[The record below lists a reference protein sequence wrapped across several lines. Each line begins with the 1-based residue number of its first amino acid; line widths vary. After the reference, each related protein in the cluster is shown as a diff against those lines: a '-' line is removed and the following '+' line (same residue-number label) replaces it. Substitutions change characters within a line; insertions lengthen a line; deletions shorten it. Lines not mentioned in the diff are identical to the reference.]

1 MAKKKG
7 GLGNKGVEVL
17 LSSSKSEDVLSSA
30 ASLEIE
36 VSLIELSPY
45 QPRTNF
51 DEENLK
57 SLIESIKEQGV
68 IQPILVRK
76 SNKNKYELIAG
87 ERRLRAVKTLG
98 QKKIPAIVK
107 TINDESAAVYALLEN
122 VQRENLNPIEEALG
136 LEKLIRQFKF
146 TQENLA
152 KKTGKSRSHIANLIR
167 LLSLDGY
174 VIDLLSKKKID
185 MGHAR
190 ALLSLSHS
198 SQKIYADKVVSQKL
212 SVREIERM
220 VVENDAPGSKKTTKI
235 KKDAHLSS
243 IENQLRENL
252 GVLVDI
258 SHSNKTNNGKITLKY
273 SNIDVLDG
281 LLKKLGYK
289 KQWFKTN

>member
-1 MAKKKG
+1 MAKKKR

-17 LSSSKSEDVLSSA
+17 LSSSKSENALPSA
-30 ASLEIE
+30 ASLEIDISSIE
-36 VSLIELSPY
+36 VSPY

-57 SLIESIKEQGV
+57 SLIESIREQGV

-76 SNKNKYELIAG
+76 SKKDKYELIAG

-98 QKKIPAIVK
+98 HSKIPAILK
-107 TINDESAAVYALLEN
+107 TITDESAAIYALLEN

-167 LLSLDGY
+167 LLSLDKY
-174 VIDLLSKKKID
+174 VIDLLSQKKID

-190 ALLSLSHS
+190 ALITLSQS
-198 SQKIYADKVVSQKL
+198 SQKIYADKIVAQKL

-220 VVENDAPGSKKTTKI
+220 VIESDVISSTKPTKI
-235 KKDAHLSS
+235 KKDAHISS
-243 IENQLRENL
+243 IENQLKESL

-258 SHSNKTNNGKITLKY
+258 SHSNKTKNGKITLKY
-273 SNIDVLDG
+273 SNIDVLEG

-289 KQWFKTN
+289 K

>member
-17 LSSSKSEDVLSSA
+17 LSSSKSENALPSA
-30 ASLEIE
+30 ASLEIDISSIE
-36 VSLIELSPY
+36 VSPY

-51 DEENLK
+51 DQENLK
-57 SLIESIKEQGV
+57 SLIESIREQGV

-76 SNKNKYELIAG
+76 SKKDKYELIAG

-98 QKKIPAIVK
+98 HSKIPAILK
-107 TINDESAAVYALLEN
+107 TITDESAAIYALLEN

-167 LLSLDGY
+167 LLSLDKY
-174 VIDLLSKKKID
+174 VIDLLSQKKID

-190 ALLSLSHS
+190 ALITLSQS
-198 SQKIYADKVVSQKL
+198 SQKIYADKIVAQKL
-212 SVREIERM
+212 SVREIEKM
-220 VVENDAPGSKKTTKI
+220 VIESDVISSKKPTKI
-235 KKDAHLSS
+235 KKDAHISS
-243 IENQLRENL
+243 IENQLKESL

-258 SHSNKTNNGKITLKY
+258 SHSNKTKNGKITLKY
-273 SNIDVLDG
+273 SNIDVLEG

-289 KQWFKTN
+289 K

>member
-17 LSSSKSEDVLSSA
+17 LSSSKSENALPSA
-30 ASLEIE
+30 ASLEIDISSIE
-36 VSLIELSPY
+36 VSPY

-57 SLIESIKEQGV
+57 SLIESIREQGV

-76 SNKNKYELIAG
+76 SKKDKYELIAG

-98 QKKIPAIVK
+98 HSKIPAILK
-107 TINDESAAVYALLEN
+107 TITDESAAIYALLEN

-167 LLSLDGY
+167 LLSLDKY
-174 VIDLLSKKKID
+174 VIDLLSQKKID

-190 ALLSLSHS
+190 ALITLSQS
-198 SQKIYADKVVSQKL
+198 SQKIYADKIVAQKL

-220 VVENDAPGSKKTTKI
+220 VIESDVISSTKPTKI
-235 KKDAHLSS
+235 KKDAHISS
-243 IENQLRENL
+243 IENQLKESL

-258 SHSNKTNNGKITLKY
+258 SHSNKTKNGKITLKY
-273 SNIDVLDG
+273 SNIDVLEG

-289 KQWFKTN
+289 K

>member
-57 SLIESIKEQGV
+57 SLIESIREQGV

-98 QKKIPAIVK
+98 HEKIPAIVK

-167 LLSLDGY
+167 LLSLDKY

-289 KQWFKTN
+289 KQ

>member
-98 QKKIPAIVK
+98 HEKIPAIVK

-167 LLSLDGY
+167 LLSLDKY

-289 KQWFKTN
+289 KQ

>member
-17 LSSSKSEDVLSSA
+17 LSSSKSENALPNA
-30 ASLEIE
+30 ATLEIDISSIE
-36 VSLIELSPY
+36 VSPY

-57 SLIESIKEQGV
+57 SLIESIREQGV

-76 SNKNKYELIAG
+76 SKKDKYELIAG

-98 QKKIPAIVK
+98 HPKIPAILK
-107 TINDESAAVYALLEN
+107 TITDESAAIYALLEN

-167 LLSLDGY
+167 LLSLDKY
-174 VIDLLSKKKID
+174 VIDLLSQKKID

-190 ALLSLSHS
+190 ALITLSQS
-198 SQKIYADKVVSQKL
+198 SQKIYADKIVAQKL

-220 VVENDAPGSKKTTKI
+220 VIESDVISSKKPTKI
-235 KKDAHLSS
+235 KKDAHISS
-243 IENQLRENL
+243 IENQLKESL

-258 SHSNKTNNGKITLKY
+258 SHSNKTKNGKITLKY
-273 SNIDVLDG
+273 SNIDVLEG

-289 KQWFKTN
+289 K

>member
-17 LSSSKSEDVLSSA
+17 LSSSKSENALPSA
-30 ASLEIE
+30 PSLEIDISSIE
-36 VSLIELSPY
+36 VSPY

-57 SLIESIKEQGV
+57 SLIESIREQGV

-76 SNKNKYELIAG
+76 SKKDKYELIAG

-98 QKKIPAIVK
+98 YSKIPAILK
-107 TINDESAAVYALLEN
+107 TITDESAAIYALLEN

-167 LLSLDGY
+167 LLSLDKY
-174 VIDLLSKKKID
+174 VIDLLSQKKID

-190 ALLSLSHS
+190 ALITLSQS
-198 SQKIYADKVVSQKL
+198 SQKIYADKIVAQKL

-220 VVENDAPGSKKTTKI
+220 VIESDVISSKKPTKI
-235 KKDAHLSS
+235 KKDAHISS
-243 IENQLRENL
+243 IENQLKESL

-258 SHSNKTNNGKITLKY
+258 SHSNKTKNGKITLKY
-273 SNIDVLDG
+273 SNIDVLEG

-289 KQWFKTN
+289 K

>member
-17 LSSSKSEDVLSSA
+17 LSSSKSENALPSA
-30 ASLEIE
+30 ASLEIDISSIE
-36 VSLIELSPY
+36 VSPY

-57 SLIESIKEQGV
+57 SLIESIREQGV

-76 SNKNKYELIAG
+76 SKKDKYELIAG

-98 QKKIPAIVK
+98 HSKIPAILK
-107 TINDESAAVYALLEN
+107 TITDESAAIYALLEN

-167 LLSLDGY
+167 LLSLDKY
-174 VIDLLSKKKID
+174 VIDLLSQKKID

-190 ALLSLSHS
+190 ALITLSQS
-198 SQKIYADKVVSQKL
+198 SQKIYADKIVAQKL

-220 VVENDAPGSKKTTKI
+220 VIESDVISSKKPKKI
-235 KKDAHLSS
+235 KKDAHISS
-243 IENQLRENL
+243 IENQLKESL

-258 SHSNKTNNGKITLKY
+258 SHSNKTKNGKITLKY
-273 SNIDVLDG
+273 SNIDVLEG

-289 KQWFKTN
+289 K

>member
-17 LSSSKSEDVLSSA
+17 LSSSKSENALPSA
-30 ASLEIE
+30 ASLEIDISSIE
-36 VSLIELSPY
+36 VSPY
-45 QPRTNF
+45 QPRINF

-57 SLIESIKEQGV
+57 SLIESIREQGV

-76 SNKNKYELIAG
+76 SKKDKYELIAG

-98 QKKIPAIVK
+98 HSKIPAILK
-107 TINDESAAVYALLEN
+107 TITDESAAIYALLEN

-167 LLSLDGY
+167 LLSLDKY
-174 VIDLLSKKKID
+174 VIDLLSQKKID

-190 ALLSLSHS
+190 ALITLSQS
-198 SQKIYADKVVSQKL
+198 SQKIYADKIVAQKL

-220 VVENDAPGSKKTTKI
+220 VIESDVISSTKPTKI
-235 KKDAHLSS
+235 KKDAHISS
-243 IENQLRENL
+243 IENQLKESL

-258 SHSNKTNNGKITLKY
+258 SHSNKTKNGKITLKY
-273 SNIDVLDG
+273 SNIDVLEG

-289 KQWFKTN
+289 K

>member
-57 SLIESIKEQGV
+57 SLIESIREQGV

-87 ERRLRAVKTLG
+87 ERRLRAVKTLAHE
-98 QKKIPAIVK
+98 KIPAIVK

-167 LLSLDGY
+167 LLSLDKY

-258 SHSNKTNNGKITLKY
+258 SHSSKTNNGKITLKY

-289 KQWFKTN
+289 K

>member
-136 LEKLIRQFKF
+136 LEKLIKQFKF

-167 LLSLDGY
+167 LLSLDKY

-289 KQWFKTN
+289 KQ

>member
-17 LSSSKSEDVLSSA
+17 LSSSKSENALPSA
-30 ASLEIE
+30 ASLEIDISSIE
-36 VSLIELSPY
+36 VSPY

-51 DEENLK
+51 DQENLK
-57 SLIESIKEQGV
+57 SLIESIREQGV

-76 SNKNKYELIAG
+76 SKKDKYELIAG

-98 QKKIPAIVK
+98 HSKIPAILK
-107 TINDESAAVYALLEN
+107 TITDESAAIYALLEN

-167 LLSLDGY
+167 LLSLDKY
-174 VIDLLSKKKID
+174 VIDLLSQKKID

-190 ALLSLSHS
+190 ALITLSQS
-198 SQKIYADKVVSQKL
+198 SQKIYADKIVAQKL
-212 SVREIERM
+212 SVREIERI
-220 VVENDAPGSKKTTKI
+220 VIESDVISSKKPTKI
-235 KKDAHLSS
+235 KKDAHISS
-243 IENQLRENL
+243 IENQLKESL

-258 SHSNKTNNGKITLKY
+258 SHSNKTKNGKITLKY
-273 SNIDVLDG
+273 SNIDVLEG

-289 KQWFKTN
+289 K

>member
-57 SLIESIKEQGV
+57 SLIESIREQGV

-98 QKKIPAIVK
+98 HEKIPAIVK

-167 LLSLDGY
+167 LLSLDKY

-289 KQWFKTN
+289 K

>member
-17 LSSSKSEDVLSSA
+17 LSSSKSENALPNA
-30 ASLEIE
+30 ATLEIDISSIE
-36 VSLIELSPY
+36 VSPY

-57 SLIESIKEQGV
+57 SLIESIREQGV

-76 SNKNKYELIAG
+76 SKKDKYELIAG

-98 QKKIPAIVK
+98 HSKIPAILK
-107 TINDESAAVYALLEN
+107 TITDESAAIYALLEN

-167 LLSLDGY
+167 LLSLDKY
-174 VIDLLSKKKID
+174 VIDLLSQKKID

-190 ALLSLSHS
+190 ALITLSQS
-198 SQKIYADKVVSQKL
+198 SQKIYADKIVAQKL
-212 SVREIERM
+212 SVREIEKM
-220 VVENDAPGSKKTTKI
+220 VIESDVISSKKPTKI
-235 KKDAHLSS
+235 KKDAHISS
-243 IENQLRENL
+243 IENQLKESL

-258 SHSNKTNNGKITLKY
+258 SHSNKTKNGKITLKY
-273 SNIDVLDG
+273 SNIDVLEG

-289 KQWFKTN
+289 K

>member
-17 LSSSKSEDVLSSA
+17 LSSSKSENALPSA
-30 ASLEIE
+30 ASLEIDISSIE
-36 VSLIELSPY
+36 VSPY

-57 SLIESIKEQGV
+57 SLIESIREQGV

-76 SNKNKYELIAG
+76 SKKDKYELIAG

-98 QKKIPAIVK
+98 HSKIPAILK
-107 TINDESAAVYALLEN
+107 TITDESAAIYALLEN

-167 LLSLDGY
+167 LLSLDKY
-174 VIDLLSKKKID
+174 VIDLLSQKKID

-190 ALLSLSHS
+190 ALITLSQS
-198 SQKIYADKVVSQKL
+198 SQKIYADKIVAQKL
-212 SVREIERM
+212 SVREIEKM
-220 VVENDAPGSKKTTKI
+220 VIESDVISSKKPTKI
-235 KKDAHLSS
+235 KKDAHISS
-243 IENQLRENL
+243 IENQLKESL

-258 SHSNKTNNGKITLKY
+258 SHSNKTKNGKITLKY
-273 SNIDVLDG
+273 SNIDVLEG

-289 KQWFKTN
+289 K

>member
-17 LSSSKSEDVLSSA
+17 LSSSKSENALPSA
-30 ASLEIE
+30 ASLEIDISSIE
-36 VSLIELSPY
+36 VSPY

-51 DEENLK
+51 DQENLK
-57 SLIESIKEQGV
+57 SLIESIREQGV

-76 SNKNKYELIAG
+76 SKKDKYELIAG

-98 QKKIPAIVK
+98 HPKIPAILK
-107 TINDESAAVYALLEN
+107 TITDESAAIYALLEN

-146 TQENLA
+146 TQESLA

-167 LLSLDGY
+167 LLSLDKY
-174 VIDLLSKKKID
+174 VIDLLSQKKID

-190 ALLSLSHS
+190 ALITLSQS
-198 SQKIYADKVVSQKL
+198 SQKIYADKIVAQKL

-220 VVENDAPGSKKTTKI
+220 VIESDVISSKKPTKI
-235 KKDAHLSS
+235 KKDAHISS
-243 IENQLRENL
+243 IENQLKESL

-258 SHSNKTNNGKITLKY
+258 SHSNKTKNGKITLKY
-273 SNIDVLDG
+273 SNIDVLEG

-289 KQWFKTN
+289 K